1 MCSDFVFGLERAL
14 NTRPSA
20 GHIQT
25 RYLRGFN
32 SLVCNMGVDP
42 RPILERHGIDP
53 ATFVDPDN
61 QVNCMSA
68 ATMMEY
74 CGSRLDDSMFGV
86 RLAELQSPDVFGP
99 VGVLARA
106 AASFR
111 QGLQCL
117 ADYLPVLHSPEGR
130 VEILESR
137 DTVEVRWVANGDL
150 EAIQQPLLHGYM
162 LMLKTLRMLG
172 GAYFS
177 PLYLRVGFE
186 PGRRGA
192 QALEKAAG
200 CRIVRARVN
209 AIVLTAEDLDRPMT
223 SSNGLIYELL
233 DGYFARVRQA
243 AAPTLKERI
252 EAYIGTALP
261 SGNCSV
267 SHCAARLG
275 FSSRSLQKRL
285 TQLGLSFSSVVEG
298 QRAILAKHALRESAG
313 SLDEIA
319 MTLGY
324 SDQTCF
330 GRAFKR
336 WTGLTPQAWRG
347 SDCR

>member
-1 MCSDFVFGLERAL
+1 MSGEFVFGLERAL
-14 NTRPSA
+14 NARPSA

-42 RPILERHGIDP
+42 RPILERHGINP
-53 ATFVDPDN
+53 STFLDPDN
-61 QVNCMSA
+61 QVDCMSA

-74 CGSRLDDSMFGV
+74 CGSRLDDSMFGL

-106 AASFR
+106 APSFR

-137 DTVEVRWVANGDL
+137 DTIEVRWVANGDL

-162 LMLKTLRMLG
+162 LMLKTLRMLAG
-172 GAYFS
+172 SYFS
-177 PLYLRVGFE
+177 PLYLQVAFE

-209 AIVLTAEDLDRPMT
+209 AIVLSRENLERPMA
-223 SSNGLIYELL
+223 SSNSLIYELL
-233 DGYFARVRQA
+233 GGYFSRVRQA
-243 AAPTLKERI
+243 TAPTLKARI
-252 EAYIGTALP
+252 EAYVGTALQ

-267 SHCAARLG
+267 DHCAARLG
-275 FSSRSLQKRL
+275 LSSRSLQKRL
-285 TQLGLSFSSVVEG
+285 TELGLSFSNVVDE
-298 QRAILAKHALRESAG
+298 QRVILAKQALRQSEG
-313 SLDEIA
+313 TLDQIA
-319 MTLGY
+319 LSLGY

-336 WTGLTPQAWRG
+336 WTGLTPRAWRG
-347 SDCR
+347 SDGR